1 MCPSLFKGH
10 YLSVQTAVGLQR
22 GLWRPMALLHE
33 DLVGRVGLFGLW
45 FTLCWGSDTTR
56 V

>member
-1 MCPSLFKGH
+1 MAGPTFKEQLLAF
-10 YLSVQTAVGLQR
+10 YKECYYYE
-22 GLWRPMALLHE
+22 MEALLHE